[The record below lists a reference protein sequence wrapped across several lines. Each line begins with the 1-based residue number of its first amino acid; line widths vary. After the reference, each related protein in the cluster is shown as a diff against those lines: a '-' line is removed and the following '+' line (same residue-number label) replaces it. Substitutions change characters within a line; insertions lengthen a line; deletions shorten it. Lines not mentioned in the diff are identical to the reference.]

1 MSGISVTKATYGA
14 GSASV
19 DVTATVAS
27 KVKDGVLSF
36 TVSPTALNVDD
47 PAPGQLKQLDITYTV
62 NGGSSNTESAKDNE
76 AVWIDAPPAREA
88 SGLQITKAEYGYVGN
103 YTDVTDAVQAMVK
116 DGRIDM
122 KVGFK
127 EVGIPDPNPNK
138 QKDLDVSYTINGAP
152 SSGKF
157 KDGQRFKL
165 DAPPKEE
172 RSGKSIKDHANG
184 VIGVVTFWGIIF
196 VIGFLYLLNVF
207 TAYYLG
213 PQLFGTALTTI
224 IGLIPLS
231 MFTTVPFFLFF
242 VRLFYSSD
250 IITADK
256 FASDIAKALGK
267 DKPAPNVPNFSNA
280 INAVIPKTV

>member
-1 MSGISVTKATYGA
+1 MSGISVTKATYGS

-19 DVTATVAS
+19 DVTKEVAS

-62 NGGSSNTESAKDNE
+62 NGGSSNTDSAKDNE
-76 AVWIDAPPAREA
+76 AIRIDAPPAREA

-138 QKDLDVSYTINGAP
+138 VKELDVSYTLNGAR
-152 SSGKF
+152 STEKF

-165 DAPPKEE
+165 DAPPKEG
-172 RSGKSIKDHANG
+172 RDGKSIKDHANG
-184 VIGVVTFWGIIF
+184 VFGLLISNAFSF
-196 VIGFLYLLNVF
+196 VGWFLFFLNVY
-207 TAYYLG
+207 TAYYVG
-213 PQLFGTALTTI
+213 PQLFGSWLTAI

-231 MFTTVPFFLFF
+231 MFWLVPFFLFF

-250 IITADK
+250 IITSGA
-256 FASDIAKALGK
+256 FSSAISPPSNATPIS
-267 DKPAPNVPNFSNA
+267 NVINAVSNA
-280 INAVIPKTV
+280 I

>member
-47 PAPGQLKQLDITYTV
+47 PAPGQLKQLDITYTI
-62 NGGSSNTESAKDNE
+62 NGGSSNTDSAKDNE
-76 AVWIDAPPAREA
+76 AVLIDAPPAREA

-103 YTDVTDAVQAMVK
+103 YTDVTDAVQSMVK

-122 KVGFK
+122 TVGFK

-138 QKDLDVSYTINGAP
+138 QKELVVSYTINGA
-152 SSGKF
+152 SSSETIKDGKKF
-157 KDGQRFKL
+157 KL
-165 DAPPKEE
+165 SAPAVEG

-184 VIGVVTFWGIIF
+184 VFGLLISNAFSF
-196 VIGFLYLLNVF
+196 VGWFLFFLNLY
-207 TAYYLG
+207 TAYYVG
-213 PQLFGTALTTI
+213 PQLFGSWLTAI

-231 MFTTVPFFLFF
+231 MFWLVPFFLFF

-250 IITADK
+250 IITAG
-256 FASDIAKALGK
+256 A
-267 DKPAPNVPNFSNA
+267 FSSA
-280 INAVIPKTV
+280 ISPSVAQTV

>member
-19 DVTATVAS
+19 DVTSTVAS
-27 KVKDGVLSF
+27 KIKDGVLSF

-47 PAPGQLKQLDITYTV
+47 PAPGQLKQLDITYTI
-62 NGGSSNTESAKDNE
+62 NGGSSNTDSAKDNE
-76 AVWIDAPPAREA
+76 AVWIDAPPARQA
-88 SGLQITKAEYGYVGN
+88 SGLQIVKAEYGYVGN

-138 QKDLDVSYTINGAP
+138 QKQLQVEYTINGAP

-165 DAPPKEE
+165 DAPPKEGSSQ
-172 RSGKSIKDHANG
+172 RSIKDHVG
-184 VIGVVTFWGIIF
+184 GIFGALFSNAFSF
-196 VIGFLYLLNVF
+196 VGWFLFFLNVY

-213 PQLFGTALTTI
+213 PQLFGTWLTAI

-231 MFTTVPFFLFF
+231 MFWLVPFFLFF

-250 IITADK
+250 IISASA
-256 FASDIAKALGK
+256 FASSVGQIT
-267 DKPAPNVPNFSNA
+267 NVPTSNVINTVSNA
-280 INAVIPKTV
+280 IKTV